1 MIKTWPSLAR
11 GWASPEQRR
20 IMSHITEIKVSN
32 CKKIS
37 RISWKPGVGIVEI
50 GGPCAEGKS
59 SLEDAILYAF
69 GGEKVIPSM
78 PLRQGT
84 TKGEIE
90 ITEDTGTVTTRKLG
104 KGAGLEVR
112 NEKGFPMPKP
122 QQICNDKIGSL
133 IFDPLAFSRMKAA
146 EQREKVVELT
156 GLDFSEMDYERDQVF
171 EERTMVNR
179 EVKTLKAKV
188 DVLPKTEGPPVA
200 SVSVNELV
208 TELRAREE
216 YNAEHESNKA
226 TLDNAKT
233 EYVTQQQHVLD
244 LEHQLAEAKINLAK
258 DAAEGKRLAKLIA
271 DFEPQDVDEVN
282 EQIKN
287 IEATNTQARAF
298 EQRDGLEKEL
308 ATAEDK
314 AEKMTVKLDELDE
327 HKKAMLA
334 QAPFPVP
341 GLSFNE
347 TEVLYN
353 GIPLSQA
360 SGAEQVI
367 ISAAIGM
374 ALSPDP
380 DKLQIMIVREG
391 GLLDDAKRLELYK
404 LVRDRGF
411 QLFIEQPGVD
421 GDVVIVDGA
430 IADKAMIEEAK
441 AREAKAREM
450 LKEI

>member
-1 MIKTWPSLAR
+1 
-11 GWASPEQRR
+11 
-20 IMSHITEIKVSN
+20 MSFITEIKVSN

-37 RISWKPGVGIVEI
+37 HISWKPGVGIVEI

-78 PLRQGT
+78 PLRQGA

-122 QQICNDKIGSL
+122 QQICNEKIGSL

-171 EERTMVNR
+171 DERTMVNR
-179 EVKTLKAKV
+179 EIKTLKAKAS
-188 DVLPKTEGPPVA
+188 VLPKTEGPPVA
-200 SVSVNELV
+200 SVSINELV
-208 TELRAREE
+208 SELRAREE
-216 YNAEHESNKA
+216 WNATCLQSKA
-226 TLDNAKT
+226 KLEQARADYKNIQD
-233 EYVTQQQHVLD
+233 EIED
-244 LEHQLAEAKINLAK
+244 LEVQLADRQKALAG
-258 DAAEGKRLAKLIA
+258 AAQEGKLLSKLVE
-271 DFEPQDVDEVN
+271 DFEPQDVEEIR
-282 EQIKN
+282 EQIAN
-287 IEATNTQARAF
+287 IESTNAQAHAF
-298 EQRDGLEKEL
+298 EQRAELEKEL
-308 ATAEDK
+308 GEAESK
-314 AEKMTVKLDELDE
+314 AEQMTVRIGELDE
-327 HKKAMLA
+327 QKKAMLA

-430 IADKAMIEEAK
+430 IADEEMIAEAK
-441 AREAKAREM
+441 AREAEARE
-450 LKEI
+450 LLEAL